1 MSFTRRRFLQT
12 ASLAPS
18 LLPGLS
24 LGAFAD
30 PPKKRPKVAA
40 IITAFFYRSHAHVIL
55 ENFLQPYLFN
65 GKRADPGVDLVS
77 MYVEQQYRNDMSKPF
92 ANHFGIPVYGSI
104 DQALCLGGSSL
115 AVDGVISI
123 GEHGEYPKNDLGQ
136 VEYPR
141 KRFFDAITGV
151 MRRSNRFVPLFN
163 DKHLSYS
170 FDDAVEMY
178 QTTQRYG
185 IPFLAGSSVP
195 LAQRVPEFT
204 LPTGA
209 IDEAVSIHGGGVE
222 SYDFHGLEVLQSLI
236 ESRPGGETGVE
247 NLEFL
252 DGPDLMKA
260 AAEGRW
266 SDELLTAAM
275 NAERSRVA
283 GGIGREPKSNDK
295 PSHGILVNYTDGT
308 KGVVASVPG
317 SSTRWN
323 FACRMKA
330 SPKVHS
336 TSYYVGPWQN
346 RNLFKAL
353 SHSIQQNIR
362 TGVPPYPV
370 ERTLLTTGILD
381 AAMHSRHTRKQLS
394 TPQLAIRYKPKDFRA
409 MREMGES
416 WKIITEESVAPPADD
431 FRNGTPAGKE

>member
-1 MSFTRRRFLQT
+1 MPCTRRQFLQT

-18 LLPGLS
+18 VLTGLPLEHV
-24 LGAFAD
+24 FAD
-30 PPKKRPKVAA
+30 QPKRPKVAA

-65 GKRADPGVDLVS
+65 GKRTDPGVDVVS

-92 ANHFGIPVYGSI
+92 ATHFGIPFYGSI
-104 DQALCLGGSSL
+104 DQALCLGGSEL
-115 AVDGVISI
+115 AVDGVVSI
-123 GEHGEYPKNDLGQ
+123 GEHGDYPKNDLDQ

-163 DKHLSYS
+163 DKHLSYG
-170 FDDAVEMY
+170 FDDALEMY

-195 LAQRVPEFT
+195 LAQRVPAFK
-204 LPTGA
+204 LPTGQ
-209 IDEAVSIHGGGVE
+209 IDEAISIHGGGVE

-236 ESRPGGETGVE
+236 ESRPGGETGVASV
-247 NLEFL
+247 EFL
-252 DGPDLMKA
+252 DGPALMKA
-260 AAEGRW
+260 ADEGRW
-266 SDELLTAAM
+266 SSGLLTAAM
-275 NAERSRVA
+275 DAERARLVK
-283 GGIGREPKSNDK
+283 GIGTEPKSNDK
-295 PSHGILVNYTDGT
+295 PSHGILVNYSDGT
-308 KGVVASVPG
+308 KAIVAAIPETG
-317 SSTRWN
+317 TRWN
-323 FACRMKA
+323 FACRMKGSA
-330 SPKVHS
+330 KIHS
-336 TSYYVGPWQN
+336 TSFYVGPWKN

-353 SHSIQQNIR
+353 SHSIQHNIR

-381 AAMHSRHTRKQLS
+381 AAMHSRHEGKRLK
-394 TPQLAIRYKPKDFRA
+394 TPQLVIPYKPKDFNA

-416 WKIITEESVAPPADD
+416 WKIITEDSVAPPADD
-431 FRNGTPAGKE
+431 FRNGTPA

>member
-1 MSFTRRRFLQT
+1 MPCTRRQFLQT
-12 ASLAPS
+12 ASLATGV
-18 LLPGLS
+18 LTGLS
-24 LGAFAD
+24 FNPAGAAQ
-30 PPKKRPKVAA
+30 PKRPKVAA

-65 GKRADPGVDLVS
+65 GQRTDPGVDVVS
-77 MYVEQQYRNDMSKPF
+77 MYVEQQYKNDMSQPF
-92 ANHFGIPVYGSI
+92 AKHFGVPIFGSI
-104 DQALCLGGSSL
+104 DQALCLGGSEL

-123 GEHGEYPKNDLGQ
+123 GEHGDYPTNDLDQ

-163 DKHLSYS
+163 DKHLSFS
-170 FDDAVEMY
+170 FDSALEMY

-195 LAQRVPEFT
+195 LAQRVPAFEM
-204 LPTGA
+204 PTGPIEEA
-209 IDEAVSIHGGGVE
+209 ISIHGGGVE
-222 SYDFHGLEVLQSLI
+222 SYDFHALEVLQSLI
-236 ESRPGGETGVE
+236 ESRPGGETGVASV
-247 NLEFL
+247 EFL
-252 DGPDLMKA
+252 DGPALMKA
-260 AAEGRW
+260 ADDGRW
-266 SDELLTAAM
+266 SSELLTAAM
-275 NAERSRVA
+275 DAERARLKQA
-283 GGIGREPKSNDK
+283 IGTGPKSNDN
-295 PSHGILVNYTDGT
+295 PSHGILVRYCDGT
-308 KGVVASVPG
+308 RAIVAAVPG
-317 SSTRWN
+317 TGTRWN

-330 SPKVHS
+330 AAKIHS

-362 TGVPPYPV
+362 TGRPPYPV

-381 AAMHSRHTRKQLS
+381 AAMHSRHEQQRLE
-394 TPQLAIRYKPKDFRA
+394 TPQLAISYKPNDFRA

-416 WKIITEESVAPPADD
+416 WKIITENSVAPPEDD
-431 FRNGTPAGKE
+431 FRNGTPD